1 VSDRRIRVEL
11 TPAAERELRKLPANA
26 AARLRGPI
34 LALGADPRLPG
45 ASALN
50 GTPFLRLR
58 VGELRVIYL
67 VEDGRARVLVLRVAR
82 GAESTYR
89 RLPV

>member
-1 VSDRRIRVEL
+1 VSDHRFRVEL
-11 TPAAERELRKLPANA
+11 APAAERELRKLPANA

-34 LALGADPRLPG
+34 LALGADPRPPG
-45 ASALN
+45 ASALT

-67 VEDGRARVLVLRVAR
+67 VEDGRARVVLLRVAR
-82 GAESTYR
+82 RAESTYR
-89 RLPV
+89 RIG

>member
-1 VSDRRIRVEL
+1 MSDRRFRVEL

-34 LALGADPRLPG
+34 LALGADPRPPG
-45 ASALN
+45 ASALT
-50 GTPFLRLR
+50 GTSFLRLR

-82 GAESTYR
+82 RADSTYR
-89 RLPV
+89 RLPP

>member
-1 VSDRRIRVEL
+1 MSDRRFRVEL

-34 LALGADPRLPG
+34 LALGADPRPPG
-45 ASALN
+45 ASALT

-82 GAESTYR
+82 RADSTYR
-89 RLPV
+89 RLPR

>member
-1 VSDRRIRVEL
+1 VSDRRFRVEL

-34 LALGADPRLPG
+34 LALGADPRPPG
-45 ASALN
+45 ASALT
-50 GTPFLRLR
+50 GTPFLRLH

-82 GAESTYR
+82 CAESTYR

>member
-1 VSDRRIRVEL
+1 MSDRRFRVEL

-34 LALGADPRLPG
+34 LALGADPRPPG
-45 ASALN
+45 ASALT

-67 VEDGRARVLVLRVAR
+67 VEDGRARVLALRVAR
-82 GAESTYR
+82 RADSTYR
-89 RLPV
+89 RLPR

>member
-1 VSDRRIRVEL
+1 VSDHRFRVEL
-11 TPAAERELRKLPANA
+11 APAAERELRKLPANA

-34 LALGADPRLPG
+34 LALGADPRPLG
-45 ASALN
+45 ASALT

-67 VEDGRARVLVLRVAR
+67 IEDRRARVVVLRVAR
-82 GAESTYR
+82 RAESTYR
-89 RLPV
+89 RIG

>member
-1 VSDRRIRVEL
+1 VSDRRFRVEL

-34 LALGADPRLPG
+34 LALGADPRPPG
-45 ASALN
+45 ASALT

-82 GAESTYR
+82 RADSTYR
-89 RLPV
+89 RLPP